1 MNPSDTISKH
11 LPELKSRYK
20 IRKIGVFGSY
30 IKGQEQPASDVDI
43 LVSFEESVDIFA
55 FIELKEYLESILDRN
70 VDLVTEK
77 ALKPAMK
84 ENILR
89 EVRYL

>member
-11 LPELKSRYK
+11 LAVLKSRYK
-20 IRKIGVFGSY
+20 LKKLGVFGSY
-30 IKGQEQPASDVDI
+30 VKGQEQPASDVDI
-43 LVSFEESVDIFA
+43 LVSFEEPVDIFT
-55 FIELKEYLESILDRN
+55 FIGLKEYLESILDHR

-77 ALKPAMK
+77 ALKPGIK
-84 ENILR
+84 ENVLR

>member
-11 LPELKSRYK
+11 LAELKSRYK

-30 IKGQEQPASDVDI
+30 VKGQEQPASDVDI
-43 LVSFEESVDIFA
+43 LVSFEEPVDIFT
-55 FIELKEYLESILDRN
+55 FIGLKEYLESILDHR

-77 ALKPAMK
+77 ALKPAIK
-84 ENILR
+84 ENVLR